1 MLLSACSYQKDDAKA
16 KGKEN
21 ATSSSNGKQIL
32 NLTELSE
39 IPSMDASLA
48 SDSSSS
54 TALNNTMEGLYR
66 IGKDQKRMPGV
77 AEDVEKLDDGKKY
90 IFKLRKDAKWSN
102 GEPVTAKDFVYS
114 WKRAVNPDTKATYSY
129 IMFDIKNAEK
139 IHKKN
144 YLLTN

>member
-1 MLLSACSYQKDDAKA
+1 MA
-16 KGKEN
+16 
-21 ATSSSNGKQIL
+21 
-32 NLTELSE
+32 
-39 IPSMDASLA
+39 
-48 SDSSSS
+48 
-54 TALNNTMEGLYR
+54 
-66 IGKDQKRMPGV
+66 KDQKRMPGV

-90 IFKLRKDAKWSN
+90 IFKLRRDAKWSN

>member
-1 MLLSACSYQKDDAKA
+1 M
-16 KGKEN
+16 
-21 ATSSSNGKQIL
+21 SSSNGKQIL

-129 IMFDIKNAEK
+129 IMFDIKMQRK
-139 IHKKN
+139 FIKRI
-144 YLLTN
+144 TC